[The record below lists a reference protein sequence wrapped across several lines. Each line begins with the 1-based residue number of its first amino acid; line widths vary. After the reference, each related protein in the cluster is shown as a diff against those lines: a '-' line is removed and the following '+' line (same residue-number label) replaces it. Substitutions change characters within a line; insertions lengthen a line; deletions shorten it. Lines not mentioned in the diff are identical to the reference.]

1 MNQFSYITTGDVDS
15 VFGIFLYIVG
25 HPFVVM
31 WGGMILHFIQRE
43 KDDATREGRKAEWS
57 HILTGQG
64 VRVGYG
70 VVSGIFA
77 YAIAMPS
84 SESLGVVSDDVMY
97 LMRVAA
103 FAIGFGCESI
113 AASLAE
119 KGSNAKIPGNTNE
132 PKP

>member
-1 MNQFSYITTGDVDS
+1 MNQFAYITTGDINTAFDTM
-15 VFGIFLYIVG
+15 IYIVG

-43 KDDATREGRKAEWS
+43 RDDAVREGRKAEWS

-77 YAIAMPS
+77 YVMTMPS
-84 SESLGVVSDDVMY
+84 SESLGVVSDDVMFM
-97 LMRVAA
+97 MRVAA

-119 KGSNAKIPGNTNE
+119 KGNNAKLPSQP
-132 PKP
+132 PK